1 MLTWDIDLGHRS
13 PRASESLQVCTQVT
27 VLCGLGS
34 IPIMPVVAWSRSE
47 TQLSL
52 LAAVQVPCAF
62 LQLAI
67 MVTGTDGMLTGM
79 IASVRTGMMQGS
91 CPGAASGWWPLS
103 VT

>member
-1 MLTWDIDLGHRS
+1 
-13 PRASESLQVCTQVT
+13 
-27 VLCGLGS
+27 
-34 IPIMPVVAWSRSE
+34 MPVVAWSRSE

-79 IASVRTGMMQGS
+79 IVRMMQGS
-91 CPGAASGWWPLS
+91 CQAQPRPSGWWLLS